1 MSEGIANR
9 VARIVAGSAHALID
23 KAEDL
28 APETVMAQSIREV
41 EIVVDELRADMG
53 KSEAGK
59 HLVVSQIAKLNAEH
73 ERLAEQIDVAIAQAR
88 DDLACAAIGRQSDI
102 EDQLPVLQRTL
113 EEQSERSE
121 ELESYIVALQAKQ
134 RELEQVLADFIASR
148 SDGSEV
154 VGSSPGQGRQQ
165 RVDKAAA
172 SFDRVMA
179 RQTGVAGLNGP
190 MLSAA
195 GKLKEL
201 AELHRSNRIAER
213 LAAIKAT
220 RDAA

>member
-41 EIVVDELRADMG
+41 EIVVEELRADMG

-73 ERLAEQIDVAIAQAR
+73 ERLAEQIDVAIAQGR

-179 RQTGVAGLNGP
+179 RQTGVSGLNGP